1 MINVTHFQWKKS
13 GMDLS
18 TNDSKYIIG
27 SIPLSSL
34 TVLNTTF
41 EDEDRY
47 ILEIYTEI
55 YDIAEFFFHLRILG
69 GKIDTFSFRQYR
81 V

>member
-13 GMDLS
+13 EMDLS
-18 TNDSKYIIG
+18 TDSKYIIG
-27 SIPLSSL
+27 SLPLSSL